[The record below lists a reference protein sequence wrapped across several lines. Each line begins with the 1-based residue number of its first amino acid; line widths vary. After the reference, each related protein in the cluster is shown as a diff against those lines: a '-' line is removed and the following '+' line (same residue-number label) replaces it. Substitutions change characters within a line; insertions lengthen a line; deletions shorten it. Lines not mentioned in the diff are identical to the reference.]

1 MLDTLKTHLSFLFY
15 IMIASA
21 LYALGNFYESSKNAE
36 KKPLYII
43 VLISLAFAF
52 VEYIIKIPTYY
63 YHKKIYTPSQM
74 QMVWLM
80 MTSFMVMLYD
90 VYILQNKLNMHTII
104 NFIIVTAVFIFEAM
118 LTSSDKK
125 K

>member
-1 MLDTLKTHLSFLFY
+1 MLNTLKTHITFLFY

-36 KKPLYII
+36 KKSLYII
-43 VLISLAFAF
+43 LLISLAFAF

-80 MTSFMVMLYD
+80 MTSFMVILYRESISLD
-90 VYILQNKLNMHTII
+90 LNFRDIESI
-104 NFIIVTAVFIFEAM
+104 KYLLFVFT
-118 LTSSDKK
+118 LY
-125 K
+125 